1 MLKLERGGVRIE
13 KAQFVEDFV
22 RQLQDYVPPTRS
34 ILALPYQPMFY
45 FLCERRNP
53 TRWNYLWPGDQ
64 SPADHQRFVEEAE
77 HDPPAVVLLSERG
90 ELEKYAPVIVE
101 YIEHHYEQTDQFG
114 NLAIYVRR

>member
-64 SPADHQRFVEEAE
+64 TPRDHQALIEQAKR
-77 HDPPAVVLLSERG
+77 DPPVLILLTHE
-90 ELEKYAPVIVE
+90 EEMIPYAP
-101 YIEHHYEQTDQFG
+101 
-114 NLAIYVRR
+114 AILDMSTRNILRADL